1 MRSSFSRNRNRDPTQ
16 RNARSLR
23 TTYQQRMSL
32 FAHDGIPLLLLVIVS
47 KPKHLSRDEG
57 KERNAKDC
65 FFIIIIIAFPFFF
78 QVRKK
83 RNQGCN
89 WYGFRWD
96 VPKKNRDRKERAD
109 MGCIL
114 FDTFGVVGDLRLE
127 TPSIRSIRWGALGCG
142 SEPGCICGF
151 VWRGGSSFGFRQGME
166 SAGIETTHE
175 RTTYRTEPL
184 VLRS

>member
-1 MRSSFSRNRNRDPTQ
+1 
-16 RNARSLR
+16 
-23 TTYQQRMSL
+23 MSL

-151 VWRGGSSFGFRQGME
+151 VWRGGGLRLDFVKGWKARGSKRHTNVQRIERNLSCCVRETNTKETSIRHGRNQRNGSRFFVTSF
-166 SAGIETTHE
+166 A
-175 RTTYRTEPL
+175 
-184 VLRS
+184 